1 MTTND
6 EPPPWEIEDDDQGD
20 DDTCPFCGR
29 DATDEY
35 EGQAYCGGFQC
46 GYRMQAGLDYINE
59 RG

>member
-1 MTTND
+1 VTTND
-6 EPPPWEIEDDDQGD
+6 EPPPWEIEDEDQDD

-35 EGQAYCGGFQC
+35 EGQAYCGRDQC
-46 GYRMQAGLDYINE
+46 RWQLHVGIDYINE